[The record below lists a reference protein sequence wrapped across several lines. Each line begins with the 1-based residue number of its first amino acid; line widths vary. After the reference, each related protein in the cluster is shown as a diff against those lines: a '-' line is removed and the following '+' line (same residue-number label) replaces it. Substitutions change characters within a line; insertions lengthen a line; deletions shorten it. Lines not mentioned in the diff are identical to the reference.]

1 MRALTK
7 KCDRQKHGRT
17 DVAGDKKEQY
27 PKICV
32 MCFAQ
37 FYTDINSLY
46 SIRNLQKSWKMGNKI
61 IQLESRGLFDSAGIS
76 EHLACQHFS
85 YRGIDY
91 GSSFE
96 RT

>member
-37 FYTDINSLY
+37 FYTDINSLH
-46 SIRNLQKSWKMGNKI
+46 SITNLQNSWKMGIKNNTT
-61 IQLESRGLFDSAGIS
+61 RGLFNSAGID

-85 YRGIDY
+85 YRGI
-91 GSSFE
+91 G
-96 RT
+96 